1 MVEAAMS
8 ASGKRFRLLAVWLLL
23 AGLVGA
29 IVVIERTD
37 LVRPQPSHDGH
48 GSSAARLLLPVPVQQ
63 LGAIEVVHSW
73 ILHRFER
80 DAAGVWF
87 YHVHSHG
94 AAAAEG
100 HSHDTDPAVAARLE
114 EAFAAFGR
122 TRLERQ
128 FALKTDARDYGVT
141 RPEML
146 IMVYRPNDLQPLAQ
160 YAIGDL
166 APDMLSRYVLI
177 VGSAAVVTIPNY
189 QIDNLLGLIEAVAG
203 KAPSGRA
210 TRSGP

>member
-1 MVEAAMS
+1 MS
-8 ASGKRFRLLAVWLLL
+8 ASGKRSRLLAVWLLL

-29 IVVIERTD
+29 IVVIEYTD
-37 LVRPQPSHDGH
+37 FIRPQPGHDGH

-63 LGAIEVVHSW
+63 LGAIEVVHNW

-87 YHVHSHG
+87 YHVHR
-94 AAAAEG
+94 
-100 HSHDTDPAVAARLE
+100 HDTAASADHRHEADPAIASRLE

-141 RPEML
+141 RPEMF
-146 IMVYRPNDLQPLAQ
+146 IMVYRPGDLQPLAQ

-177 VGSAAVVTIPNY
+177 VGSAAVATIPNY
-189 QIDNLLGLIEAVAG
+189 QIDNLLAVIEAVAG
-203 KAPSGRA
+203 KAAAGQA
-210 TRSGP
+210 TRRGP